1 MLDRLSITPALAFV
15 AIGLVVANPPLSLIE
30 IDVGSETV
38 RSVAEVTLAL
48 VLFSDAAGVN
58 LQRLRADARV
68 PVRLLLIGLPL
79 TIAVGIGLSL
89 ALFADLDPWVC
100 AVVATAVAPTDAALG
115 APLMADRRIPARVRR
130 ELNVESGL
138 NDGLVTPIVTFFI
151 AGAVAEGGSQ
161 PDLSPGS
168 ALIDLAL
175 GVLVGVGL
183 GFAAE
188 TAMGLARRIGMTAG
202 AERLAVLALALLTY
216 AAAVELGGNG
226 FVAAFAGGLA
236 FGATRLSAAEVLAF
250 ASETGE
256 LLGIVVWFVFGA
268 VAVTVLDGAPWSVVA
283 FAALALSVGRM
294 VPVAIALAGSGLS
307 RWTVGFL
314 GWFGPRGLASVVFA
328 LIAFDELAADQTRTT
343 MLAAIFATVL
353 LSVVAH
359 GLTAKPLAGR
369 YAAYTQ
375 RTGHPADHRQREN
388 PHAGPVWD
396 ADTRSR
402 APRPMSA
409 TRPAT
414 SSTQAHERAFA
425 VPGAARRTG
434 SPGQSHPGLGGD
446 RSPAIW

>member
-1 MLDRLSITPALAFV
+1 MVVWSLASAVLDRFSITPALAFIAV
-15 AIGLVVANPPLSLIE
+15 GLVVTNPPLSLIE

-48 VLFSDAAGVN
+48 VLFTDAAGVN
-58 LQRLRADARV
+58 LQRLRADAGV
-68 PVRLLLIGLPL
+68 PLRLLLIGLPL

-100 AVVATAVAPTDAALG
+100 AVIAAAVAPTDAALG

-151 AGAVAEGGSQ
+151 AGAVAEAGSQ
-161 PDLSPGS
+161 PDLSPSS

-183 GFAAE
+183 GLAAGM
-188 TAMGLARRIGMTAG
+188 AMGFARRIGMTAG
-202 AERLAVLALALLTY
+202 AESLAVLALALLTY

-236 FGATRLSAAEVLAF
+236 FGTTRRSAVEVLAF

-256 LLGIVVWFVFGA
+256 LLAIVVWFVFGA
-268 VAVTVLDGAPWSVVA
+268 VAVAVLDGAPWSVVV

-294 VPVAIALAGSGLS
+294 VPVAIALAGTGLS
-307 RWTVGFL
+307 RWTVAFV

-328 LIAFDELAADQTRTT
+328 LIAFDELAADQSHTT

-369 YAAYTQ
+369 YATYTQ
-375 RTGHPADHRQREN
+375 RTSRPGDLGRPRN
-388 PHAGPVWD
+388 PRHDPG
-396 ADTRSR
+396 
-402 APRPMSA
+402 SA
-409 TRPAT
+409 TAT
-414 SSTQAHERAFA
+414 P
-425 VPGAARRTG
+425 PGRREQ
-434 SPGQSHPGLGGD
+434 P
-446 RSPAIW
+446 

>member
-1 MLDRLSITPALAFV
+1 LEHGLDTAVLAVFTAAVVVWSLASAMLDRLSITPALAFV

-48 VLFSDAAGVN
+48 VLFTDAAGVN

-68 PVRLLLIGLPL
+68 PFRLLVIGLPL

-100 AVVATAVAPTDAALG
+100 AVIAAAVAPTDAALG

-151 AGAVAEGGSQ
+151 AGAVAEAGSQ

-183 GFAAE
+183 GFAAGM
-188 TAMGLARRIGMTAG
+188 AMGLARRLGMTAG
-202 AERLAVLALALLTY
+202 AESLAVMALALLTY

-236 FGATRLSAAEVLAF
+236 FGATRRSAAEVLAF

-268 VAVTVLDGAPWSVVA
+268 VAVSVLDGAPWSVVA
-283 FAALALSVGRM
+283 FAVLALSVGRM

-307 RWTVGFL
+307 RPTVGFL

-328 LIAFDELAADQTRTT
+328 LIAFDELAGDPSRTT

-359 GLTAKPLAGR
+359 GLTAKPFAGR

-375 RTGHPADHRQREN
+375 RTGYPADHRPTPE
-388 PHAGPVWD
+388 P
-396 ADTRSR
+396 
-402 APRPMSA
+402 
-409 TRPAT
+409 
-414 SSTQAHERAFA
+414 
-425 VPGAARRTG
+425 ARR
-434 SPGQSHPGLGGD
+434 PGLGRRHSVSGARADERDSTGD
-446 RSPAIW
+446 VIDTGA

>member
-1 MLDRLSITPALAFV
+1 LEHGLDTEVLAVFAAAVVVWSLASAMLDRLSITPALAFV

-48 VLFSDAAGVN
+48 VLFTDAAGVN
-58 LQRLRADARV
+58 LQRLRADTGV
-68 PVRLLLIGLPL
+68 PFRLLVIGLPL

-100 AVVATAVAPTDAALG
+100 AVIAAAVAPTDAALG

-151 AGAVAEGGSQ
+151 AGAVAEAGSQ
-161 PDLSPGS
+161 LDLSPGS

-175 GVLVGVGL
+175 GVLVGVGI
-183 GFAAE
+183 GFAAGM
-188 TAMGLARRIGMTAG
+188 AMGLARRIGMTAG
-202 AERLAVLALALLTY
+202 AESLALLAAALLTY

-226 FVAAFAGGLA
+226 FVSAFAGGLA
-236 FGATRLSAAEVLAF
+236 FGATRRSAAEVLAF

-256 LLGIVVWFVFGA
+256 LLAIVVWFIFGA

-294 VPVAIALAGSGLS
+294 VPVAIALIGTGLS
-307 RWTVGFL
+307 RPTVGFL

-375 RTGHPADHRQREN
+375 RTGHPADHRPTPE
-388 PHAGPVWD
+388 P
-396 ADTRSR
+396 
-402 APRPMSA
+402 
-409 TRPAT
+409 
-414 SSTQAHERAFA
+414 
-425 VPGAARRTG
+425 ARR
-434 SPGQSHPGLGGD
+434 PGLGRRHSASGARAD
-446 RSPAIW
+446 ERDSTSDVIDTGA